1 MFNVM
6 NIWAEDEGL
15 ARSAQSVGTLVLVKV
30 SEDSKCDK
38 QRGMYALVVMVM
50 LMEASESCRTLI
62 GAPEWATY
70 RKHDSINGR
79 DVFDFTRRI

>member
-38 QRGMYALVVMVM
+38 QRGMYALVIMVM
-50 LMEASESCRTLI
+50 LMEASESSRTLI

-70 RKHDSINGR
+70 RKHDSIDGR